1 MLYSLL
7 ADLVVALHLAFVG
20 FVVLGGLAVWRWPR
34 LAWVHLPA
42 VVWGVGIEL
51 SGAVCPLTPWENWLR
66 HRTGDTGYQGDFIEQ
81 YLLPLLYPVGLTRT
95 GQVVLGCIVI
105 VVNAVAY
112 GWVWSRLRRMRRQL
126 QTANAQSGSRPPTLG
141 PSPPHD
147 LP

>member
-95 GQVVLGCIVI
+95 GQVVLGCLVI

-112 GWVWSRLRRMRRQL
+112 GWVWSRRR
-126 QTANAQSGSRPPTLG
+126 S
-141 PSPPHD
+141 
-147 LP
+147 LPGAH

>member
-1 MLYSLL
+1 MSAYSECDLDAAWGTNVLYSLV

-20 FVVLGGLAVWRWPR
+20 FVVLGGVAVWRWPR

-66 HRTGDTGYQGDFIEQ
+66 HRAGDTEYQGDFIER

-105 VVNAVAY
+105 AVNVVAY
-112 GWVWSRLRRMRRQL
+112 GRVWSRRRRVSA
-126 QTANAQSGSRPPTLG
+126 T
-141 PSPPHD
+141 
-147 LP
+147 

>member
-51 SGAVCPLTPWENWLR
+51 SGAICPLTPWENWLR
-66 HRTGDTGYQGDFIEQ
+66 HRTGDTGYQGDFIER

-112 GWVWSRLRRMRRQL
+112 GWVWSRRR
-126 QTANAQSGSRPPTLG
+126 
-141 PSPPHD
+141 
-147 LP
+147 